1 MAAVTICSDFGA
13 QKNKVWHCFH
23 CFPIYFPWSGYRY
36 IILSDYFLLLF
47 NWQVAKPHG
56 LQHTRLLCPS
66 VSPGDCSDMFIELVM
81 PSNYLTLCCPFLL
94 LPSIFPSIRVFSN
107 ELTLCIRWP
116 KYWNFSFSISPS
128 NEYSGLISFRIDW
141 LDSLL
146 SKGLPRVFFSITTQK
161 HEFFGAQ
168 PPLWSN
174 SHICTW
180 LLEKTQ
186 LWLYRLLLAKWYLY
200 FLICCLGFVIAFLPR
215 SKHLLISCLQS
226 SSTVIWEPKKI
237 KSVTVSTFPPAI
249 CHKEIIFIIQ

>member
-1 MAAVTICSDFGA
+1 MGKEGDAVRHLKILIFG
-13 QKNKVWHCFH
+13 NVWRQWTLCRDITLYVWP
-23 CFPIYFPWSGYRY
+23 CLSEQEWAGSWLWNS
-36 IILSDYFLLLF
+36 ILS
-47 NWQVAKPHG
+47 
-56 LQHTRLLCPS
+56 
-66 VSPGDCSDMFIELVM
+66 
-81 PSNYLTLCCPFLL
+81 CCGFRKEKAP
-94 LPSIFPSIRVFSN
+94 
-107 ELTLCIRWP
+107 
-116 KYWNFSFSISPS
+116 ISPALS
-128 NEYSGLISFRIDW
+128 LPALSMFYTGTYGNLQRAPRI
-141 LDSLL
+141 
-146 SKGLPRVFFSITTQK
+146 ITQK
-161 HEFFGAQ
+161 HKFFGAQ